1 MTNNVEFLD
10 LGLQPLANYY
20 LKKTQIKKKQ
30 RKYRLIVCF
39 NKKNYLV
46 SIKKTFSS
54 KMMFNNE
61 YPYRSSMSKT
71 MSMSFKKLS
80 QKIKKKFAPGNIL
93 EIGSNDG
100 SFLKNFDKKISTGI
114 EPCANI
120 EKITKNK
127 NLIQFL
133 NIGT

>member
-61 YPYRSSMSKT
+61 YPYRSSMSNT
-71 MSMSFKKLS
+71 MNISFKKLS
-80 QKIKKKFAPGNIL
+80 QKIKKKICTWKY
-93 EIGSNDG
+93 S
-100 SFLKNFDKKISTGI
+100 
-114 EPCANI
+114 
-120 EKITKNK
+120 
-127 NLIQFL
+127 
-133 NIGT
+133 